1 MPKTEQK
8 QLIVQEIEE
17 KLKKSALVVFTDCRG
32 LSVEEITDLRNKLRA
47 PGVEFK
53 VYKNTMLRFA
63 MEKLGQDPKAEYL
76 TGPNTVM
83 FSEED
88 MVGPAKTLFEFG
100 KARKNKN
107 FSIKAGVLEGKIISA
122 TEVTA
127 LAELPSRE
135 VLLSM
140 VVGTM
145 QAPIASFVRAL
156 QANITGFVRA
166 IDQVREKK
174 AS

>member
-1 MPKTEQK
+1 MPKLEQK
-8 QLIVQEIEE
+8 QLIVNEIEE
-17 KLKKSALVVFTDCRG
+17 KLRNAKLVVFADCRG
-32 LSVEEITDLRNKLRA
+32 LTVEEITQLRNKVRM

-63 MEKLGQDPKAEYL
+63 MEKLGHDPKAEFL
-76 TGPNTVM
+76 TGPNTVL
-83 FSEED
+83 FSNED
-88 MVGPAKTLFEFG
+88 MVGPAKELFEFG

-107 FSIKAGVLEGKIISA
+107 FTIKAGILEGKVIGA
-122 TEVTA
+122 AQVTA

-145 QAPIASFVRAL
+145 QAPISSLARVL

-166 IDQVREKK
+166 IDGIREKK